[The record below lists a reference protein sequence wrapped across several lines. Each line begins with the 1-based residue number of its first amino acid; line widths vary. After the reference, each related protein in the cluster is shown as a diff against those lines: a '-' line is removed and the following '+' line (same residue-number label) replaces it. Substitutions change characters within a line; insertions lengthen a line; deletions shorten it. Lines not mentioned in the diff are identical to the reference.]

1 MTVRPR
7 ERIKHQKLMEQE
19 EQQEA
24 DMSVWMFSK
33 LNSFLPFLLL
43 LASKFQT
50 VKKLAYCR
58 CDAKKEKKRLCFHNT
73 IMSFDVIPDC
83 GRYVSEKIVT
93 RSSLYDLNLIYNYT
107 YIT

>member
-1 MTVRPR
+1 
-7 ERIKHQKLMEQE
+7 MEQE

-58 CDAKKEKKRLCFHNT
+58 CDAKKEKKKTVF
-73 IMSFDVIPDC
+73 S
-83 GRYVSEKIVT
+83 
-93 RSSLYDLNLIYNYT
+93 
-107 YIT
+107 